1 MIVPSIDIKG
11 GRAVQ
16 LRGGRHPVL
25 DVGDPEEVAA
35 RYSRV
40 GEIAIVDLDAAL
52 GTGDN
57 SEIALRIVRRYP
69 CRVGGGLRTKEAVL
83 GYLDAGARS
92 VMLGTKATPEFL
104 SELPRDRLIAALDEK
119 GGEVVVEGWT
129 RGTGHRIEERMAVLA
144 PYVSGFLVTF
154 VDAEGSLGGI
164 DLDRAASLVASADR
178 VRTAQSGA
186 QGIGMASA
194 IRAPR
199 ITFAGGAAGA
209 EEIGALDRLGADV
222 QAGTAIALGRLKLAQ
237 AFAASLSSDRPDGLW
252 PTVVC
257 DEGGR
262 VLGLAWSDPESL
274 DAAIETGRG
283 AYRSRSRG
291 LWVKGETSGDR
302 QDLIRVEADCDSDAI
317 RFTVRQKGRGFC
329 HLARRSCFDD
339 GSGIERLERTLRS
352 RAADAPAGS
361 YTRKLLDDPGLL
373 ASKLREEADEL
384 NKAKGFEE
392 ATAEAADVIYFALTK
407 AIAEGSSLAAIE
419 AELDRRSLRV
429 SRRGGAPKPAYA
441 RPTDGVAGTGER

>member
-1 MIVPSIDIKG
+1 MIIPSIDIKG

-16 LRGGRHPVL
+16 LRGGKHPVL
-25 DVGDPEEVAA
+25 DVGDPEEIAA

-40 GEIAIVDLDAAL
+40 GEIAVVDLDAAL

-57 SEIALRIVRRYP
+57 SEIALRIARRYP

-83 GYLDAGARS
+83 RYLDAGARS

-104 SELPRDRLIAALDEK
+104 AELPRERLIAALDEK

-129 RGTGHRIEERMAVLA
+129 KGTGRKIEERMAALG

-154 VDAEGSLGGI
+154 VDEEGSLGGI
-164 DLDRAASLVASADR
+164 GIERAKSLIASAKG
-178 VRTAQSGA
+178 V
-186 QGIGMASA
+186 
-194 IRAPR
+194 R

-209 EEIGALDRLGADV
+209 GEVGQLDRLGADV
-222 QAGTAIALGRLKLAQ
+222 QAGTAIALGKLSLAE

-262 VLGLAWSDPESL
+262 ALGLVWSDLESL
-274 DAAIETGRG
+274 SAAIETGRG
-283 AYRSRSRG
+283 TYRSRSRG
-291 LWVKGETSGDR
+291 LWVKGESSGDA
-302 QDLIRVEADCDSDAI
+302 QDLIRVEADCDRDAI
-317 RFTVRQKGRGFC
+317 RFTVRQNGRGFC

-339 GSGIERLERTLRS
+339 GSGIERLERTLLS
-352 RAADAPAGS
+352 RKAEAPAGS
-361 YTRKLLDDPGLL
+361 YTRKLFDDPSLL

-384 NKAKGFEE
+384 NKAKGFDE

-407 AIAEGSSLAAIE
+407 AIVEGSSLAAIE
-419 AELDRRSLRV
+419 AELDRRALRV
-429 SRRGGAPKPAYA
+429 SRRGGAPKPAYVQSSEDIA
-441 RPTDGVAGTGER
+441 WTGEH